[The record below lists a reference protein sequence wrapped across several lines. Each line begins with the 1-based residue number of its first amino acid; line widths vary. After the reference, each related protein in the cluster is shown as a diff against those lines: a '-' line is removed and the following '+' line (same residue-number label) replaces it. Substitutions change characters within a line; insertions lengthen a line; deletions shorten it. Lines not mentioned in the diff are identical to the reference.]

1 MERAGK
7 ALVSLRRL
15 HLLVHV
21 GQPGRARVLHL
32 YVSLHDPQRQCADRG
47 HRGRRLLDVPG
58 HHVLGA
64 GHRYAASRWR
74 LHLAEP
80 HPRRRAVITVAGV
93 VTGAFLLF
101 NIVKWITDTTYG
113 INNSTSFV
121 YLAFLYVP
129 AIVVYVVA
137 LLYRR
142 RQGIDLRAIHA
153 EIPVE

>member
-1 MERAGK
+1 
-7 ALVSLRRL
+7 
-15 HLLVHV
+15 
-21 GQPGRARVLHL
+21 
-32 YVSLHDPQRQCADRG
+32 
-47 HRGRRLLDVPG
+47 
-58 HHVLGA
+58 
-64 GHRYAASRWR
+64 
-74 LHLAEP
+74 
-80 HPRRRAVITVAGV
+80 
-93 VTGAFLLF
+93 LLF